1 MSTSMVLPLAVAG
14 FWSQLAETAVTA
26 HPFFVLTL
34 EAFAVIA
41 LTLVAAGFL
50 LLVLRISQAVDQFI
64 VACRQRQKLEARIAD
79 VLREYVNDKRVLNE
93 QLLTAA
99 SALQPC

>member
-1 MSTSMVLPLAVAG
+1 MSTNLVLPLAVAG
-14 FWSQLAETAVTA
+14 LWSQLAETAVTA
-26 HPFFVLTL
+26 HPVFVLIL
-34 EAFAVIA
+34 EAFAVLA
-41 LTLVAAGFL
+41 LTMVAAGFL
-50 LLVLRISQAVDQFI
+50 LLVFRISQAVDHFI

-79 VLREYVNDKRVLNE
+79 ALRDYVNDKRMLNE

>member
-14 FWSQLAETAVTA
+14 FWSTLEETAVSA

-34 EAFAVIA
+34 EALAVIA

-50 LLVLRISQAVDQFI
+50 LIALRISQAVDQFI
-64 VACRQRQKLEARIAD
+64 LSCRQRQKLEARIAD

-93 QLLTAA
+93 QLMSAA

>member
-1 MSTSMVLPLAVAG
+1 MSTNLVLPLAVAG
-14 FWSQLAETAVTA
+14 FWSHLADTAVTA

-34 EAFAVIA
+34 EALAVIA

-79 VLREYVNDKRVLNE
+79 VLRDYVNDKRVLNE
-93 QLLTAA
+93 QLMSAA

>member
-1 MSTSMVLPLAVAG
+1 MSTSLVLPLAVAG
-14 FWSQLAETAVTA
+14 FWSQLTETAVTA

-34 EAFAVIA
+34 EAVAVIA

-93 QLLTAA
+93 QLISAA

>member
-1 MSTSMVLPLAVAG
+1 MSTNLILPLAVAG
-14 FWSQLAETAVTA
+14 LWCQLTETAVTA
-26 HPFFVLTL
+26 HPVVVLAL
-34 EAFAVIA
+34 EALAVIA
-41 LTLVAAGFL
+41 LTMVAAGFL
-50 LLVLRISQAVDQFI
+50 LLVFRISQAVDQFI

-93 QLLTAA
+93 QLMTAA

>member
-1 MSTSMVLPLAVAG
+1 MATHLVVPLAVAG
-14 FWSQLAETAVTA
+14 LWSKVTETTVVG
-26 HPFFVLTL
+26 HPYIALCL
-34 EAFAVIA
+34 EAMAVVA

-50 LLVLRISQAVDQFI
+50 VLVLRMSQAVDQFI
-64 VACRQRQKLEARIAD
+64 ASCRQRQKLEARIAEA
-79 VLREYVNDKRVLNE
+79 LRDYVNDKRLMSE